1 MTGRDYSALIWTVNT
16 SSFNPRRRRSL
27 CARTIGCQVRAA
39 AHGAAPAPSVPGA
52 REPLPTFHKLV
63 LDKPAALNRLARML
77 SFDMKMKFLSRRI
90 LGLFMVACA
99 VFRLGQARDRSLTHP
114 VDEYGRT
121 LRALNQYRV
130 LAAEDDGALLHATE
144 EPVEPGEPYADA
156 PRLIRLLSLIGD
168 LPAGALPADS
178 ELYQGELVEAVKR
191 FQSRHGLKPN
201 GRIDTTT
208 LEQLNTPL
216 RVRVRQLELALER
229 WRRRPYDPTRPAIV
243 LNLPEFRLRA
253 FGGTKSAG
261 QDPELEMKV
270 VVGQAPEHKSPILIS
285 QLETVILRPYWN
297 VPPSIQRNEL
307 LPEISRDPSWVSA
320 NNFEL
325 VTPQGEVA
333 GTSRVSG
340 QILSEL
346 ATGELQLRQKPGPKN
361 TLGLVKFLFPN
372 KYDIYMH
379 DTSARWLFERERR
392 DLSHGCIRLEKPED
406 MAEWVLREQSG
417 WSRDRIVAAT
427 QGAKSI
433 SVKVKR
439 PIQLVLMYS
448 TAAVM
453 KNGDVHFFQDI
464 YGEDAALEKELAG
477 QRK

>member
-1 MTGRDYSALIWTVNT
+1 
-16 SSFNPRRRRSL
+16 
-27 CARTIGCQVRAA
+27 
-39 AHGAAPAPSVPGA
+39 
-52 REPLPTFHKLV
+52 
-63 LDKPAALNRLARML
+63 
-77 SFDMKMKFLSRRI
+77 MKTKFLSRMI
-90 LGLFMVACA
+90 LSLFMVACA
-99 VFRLGQARDRSLTHP
+99 VFWLGQARDRSQTHL

-130 LAAEDDGALLHATE
+130 LAAEDDGGLLHATE
-144 EPVEPGEPYADA
+144 EPVEPGGSYTDT

-168 LPAGALPADS
+168 LPAGTLSADS

-253 FGGTKSAG
+253 FGGTKAAG

-307 LPEISRDPSWVSA
+307 LPEISRDPSWISA
-320 NNFEL
+320 NSFEL
-325 VTPQGEVA
+325 VTSQGQLASA
-333 GTSRVSG
+333 GTVSEK
-340 QILSEL
+340 ILSEL

-427 QGAKSI
+427 QGTKSI

-439 PIQLVLMYS
+439 SIQLVLMYS

-453 KNGDVHFFQDI
+453 KNGEVHFFQDI
-464 YGEDAALEKELAG
+464 YGEDAALEKELAA